1 MVFLDLFFIWG
12 ARDTLHLG
20 LFLSL
25 VGSQDEG
32 CCGSFFKNA
41 AFFLDPW
48 GLFHKG
54 SCRELLQVGGVGW
67 AHVSL

>member
-1 MVFLDLFFIWG
+1 MIFLDFFFLWG

-25 VGSQDEG
+25 LLRVKDAVVL
-32 CCGSFFKNA
+32 FLNV
-41 AFFLDPW
+41 AFFLAPW

-54 SCRELLQVGGVGW
+54 SHRELLQVGGVGW